1 MRSEDLGY
9 QKKNY
14 ANTLSEL
21 VYYEVKYRDVLLVN
35 LPVWELPD
43 MTVVENSPEVPK
55 MRKNKGINTA
65 VASNTKVA
73 MQP

>member
-1 MRSEDLGY
+1 
-9 QKKNY
+9 
-14 ANTLSEL
+14 
-21 VYYEVKYRDVLLVN
+21 
-35 LPVWELPD
+35 